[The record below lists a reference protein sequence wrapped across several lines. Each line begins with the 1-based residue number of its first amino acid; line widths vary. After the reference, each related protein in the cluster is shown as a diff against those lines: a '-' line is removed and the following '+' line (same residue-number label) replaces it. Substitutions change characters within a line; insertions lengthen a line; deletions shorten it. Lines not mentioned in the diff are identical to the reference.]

1 VTEEPP
7 GRGEEGIGS
16 ILARAGDP
24 LRPET
29 NLSVNH
35 FLERSLQPDIV
46 PYPGS
51 VALRTLLRFNAVEIL
66 WGSIIGVA
74 AGAAVALFMIGKAPP
89 AGSIRASDSTGA
101 AAFAARFAGH
111 PSAAPAAEQSMLR
124 QIGQ

>member
-1 VTEEPP
+1 VAEEPP
-7 GRGEEGIGS
+7 GRGEEGIGG

-29 NLSVNH
+29 NPSVNY

-74 AGAAVALFMIGKAPP
+74 AGVAVALFVIGKVPP
-89 AGSIRASDSTGA
+89 AGRIEASDSA

-111 PSAAPAAEQSMLR
+111 PAAAPAAEQSMLR
-124 QIGQ
+124 QIRQ